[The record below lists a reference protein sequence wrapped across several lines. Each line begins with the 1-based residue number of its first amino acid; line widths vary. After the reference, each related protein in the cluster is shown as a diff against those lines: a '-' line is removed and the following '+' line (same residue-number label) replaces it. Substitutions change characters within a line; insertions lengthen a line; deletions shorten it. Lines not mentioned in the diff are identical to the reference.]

1 MGEGLTQLNVPL
13 TPEFDEFLEP
23 HRYKVAYG
31 GRGSG
36 KSWTIA
42 RLLVLRAYQKKTRIL
57 CCREIQ
63 KSIVDSVL
71 QLLADQIELLG
82 LSSFFEIQK
91 TQIIGSNGSRF
102 IFEGLRSNITKIK
115 SMEGIDI
122 VWAEEAESITVSSWQ
137 TLIPTIRAPGSE
149 IWISFNPYDELDE
162 TYQRFVVSPPPDTYA
177 VKVNYTQNPWFPEE
191 LRKEAEYMQSQ
202 DAELYKHIWLGEC
215 LSNKEGAYYSQ
226 QIKSLDEQGHITSV
240 NIESNLP
247 VNTYWDLG
255 VSDSTAIWLVQNYQN
270 EIRVVDYYENH
281 SEGLNHYINWL
292 HDWREKNHCS
302 FGQHYAPHDIRVR
315 EMTTGKS
322 RLEVARKMGI
332 NFQVVPQMPL
342 QDGIQAARNIL
353 PRCWFDL
360 DRCKMGLRALRN
372 YRREWDEVKN
382 VFKKQPLHDWSSHG
396 ADAFRYLAVSHRDKT
411 KTTGQPIQAATWDVF

>member
-1 MGEGLTQLNVPL
+1 MSNLNL
-13 TPEFDEFLEP
+13 AITPEFDEFLNP
-23 HRYKVAYG
+23 HRYKCAYG

-36 KSWTIA
+36 KSWTVA
-42 RLLVLRAYQKKTRIL
+42 RLLVIRAYQQPTRVL

-63 KSIVDSVL
+63 KSITDSVL
-71 QLLADQIELLG
+71 QLLADQIERLG
-82 LSSFFEIQK
+82 LSDFFEVQK
-91 TQIIGSNGSRF
+91 TQILGANGSRF

-115 SMEGIDI
+115 SLEGIDI
-122 VWAEEAESITVSSWQ
+122 CWIEEAESITKTSMDV
-137 TLIPTIRAPGSE
+137 LIPTIRTPGSE
-149 IWISFNPYDELDE
+149 IWVTFNPYDELDE
-162 TYQRFVVSPPPDTYA
+162 IYQRFVVSPPPDCYT
-177 VKVNYTQNPWFPEE
+177 VKVNYEHNPWFPEE
-191 LRKEAEYMQSQ
+191 LRKEAEYMKQQ
-202 DAELYKHIWLGEC
+202 DENLYKHIWLGEC
-215 LSNKEGAYYSQ
+215 LSNKEGAYWAQ
-226 QIKSLDEQGHITSV
+226 QLKQLDEQGHITSV
-240 NIESNLP
+240 NIETHLP

-255 VSDSTAIWLVQNYQN
+255 VSDSTAIWFVQVYQN

-281 SEGLNHYINWL
+281 SEGLNHYINYL
-292 HDWREKNHCS
+292 HDWREKNQCT

-342 QDGIQAARNIL
+342 QDGIQAVRNIL

-360 DRCKMGLRALRN
+360 ERTKLGMRALRN

-396 ADAFRYLAVSHRDKT
+396 SDAFRYFAVSHKDKA
-411 KTTGQPIQAATWDVF
+411 KTHNQPIQAGSWDVF